1 MNTKIFRA
9 IFLVALGLIC
19 ANLVLPL
26 SPVSAQ
32 GPGQGLP
39 LPGAWP
45 SAQPLQ
51 LGVPST
57 AGTFSPS
64 SSPSNTQLP
73 VGVVVSSPVVP
84 QNIPAGA
91 IYVTPVPSSNAFL
104 QTPPNVSVPQAQAPM
119 VNYGNTRNDALMPD
133 GSWQTLG
140 AGGVVWYLIA
150 SGGPHI
156 DVKLTAEPISG
167 VLLDI
172 FAPNQSDVPIGRGT
186 ATKSDPPTLIWSG
199 GSWRT
204 NGNWYARIT
213 NSYSAPI
220 RFQVVSTA
228 TQMGQKD
235 CYSYWENIGTSL
247 VYWTECNR

>member
-9 IFLVALGLIC
+9 IFFVALGLIC
-19 ANLVLPL
+19 AKFVLPL

-39 LPGAWP
+39 LSGSWP

-51 LGVPST
+51 VGVPST
-57 AGTFSPS
+57 AGTFSPL
-64 SSPSNTQLP
+64 SSPSFTQLP
-73 VGVVVSSPVVP
+73 VGVISSPPGVP
-84 QNIPAGA
+84 QNVPAGA
-91 IYVTPVPSSNAFL
+91 IYVTPVP
-104 QTPPNVSVPQAQAPM
+104 PPNASPQTVTNANAPQIQAPT
-119 VNYGNTRNDALMPD
+119 VNYGNTRNDALTPD

-140 AGGVVWYLIA
+140 SGGVVWYLIGT
-150 SGGPHI
+150 GGPHI
-156 DVKLTAEPISG
+156 DVKLTTEPHSG

-213 NSYSAPI
+213 NSYYAPI
-220 RFQVVSTA
+220 RYQLVSTA
-228 TQMGQKD
+228 TPMGKKD
-235 CYSYWENIGTSL
+235 CYSYWEYIGPSL